1 MLSILIFFFI
11 CIPPVRFTVPATLLL
26 PIPEDEPN
34 PKPIEV
40 TPSLLANAPEEEVE
54 EEDEEDEEDEE
65 EEEEEEEEVAACSA
79 FSRV

>member
-40 TPSLLANAPEEEVE
+40 TPSLLANAPEEEEEV
-54 EEDEEDEEDEE
+54 EEDEEDEED
-65 EEEEEEEEVAACSA
+65 EEEEEEVAACSA